1 MTNAV
6 IEATLDGRAFEAT
19 AVWEDDATLHLFC
32 GGADA
37 GTDASPFD
45 RLSYKLNL
53 GDVQDMGTGAG
64 SGGEGSLVAP
74 MPGKVIK
81 VLAAEGDSV
90 SEGDQ
95 VVLMEAMKMEHA
107 LKAPYDGTVTEVN
120 VSDDSIVDADQVLA
134 TIEPLE

>member
-1 MTNAV
+1 
-6 IEATLDGRAFEAT
+6 
-19 AVWEDDATLHLFC
+19 
-32 GGADA
+32 
-37 GTDASPFD
+37 
-45 RLSYKLNL
+45 
-53 GDVQDMGTGAG
+53 
-64 SGGEGSLVAP
+64 

-134 TIEPLE
+134 TIEPLEE